1 MAKLFIPRTISK
13 NICRFLRKADDIQMK
28 TIVISDT
35 ISHGVPA
42 LEVIQIE
49 AAVTNPPTSDGLWN
63 ELEEAGE
70 DIRSRYDVPMVN
82 KREPIAATRQAYK
95 TFGKDPNRYRPSAE
109 ALCRRMANGK
119 GLYRTSTLIDLIN
132 LLSMKTGCSIGG
144 FDADKIEG
152 DELTLGVGENGE
164 DFDAIGRGPLNIEGL
179 PVYRDSIGGIGT
191 PTSDCER
198 TKLTDSTSR
207 LLMLINVY
215 GRDMELSENEDMAR
229 RLLADHAGASEIECR
244 VVRATK

>member
-1 MAKLFIPRTISK
+1 
-13 NICRFLRKADDIQMK
+13 MK

-179 PVYRDSIGGIGT
+179 
-191 PTSDCER
+191 R
-198 TKLTDSTSR
+198 THQT
-207 LLMLINVY
+207 
-215 GRDMELSENEDMAR
+215 
-229 RLLADHAGASEIECR
+229 H
-244 VVRATK
+244 

>member
-1 MAKLFIPRTISK
+1 
-13 NICRFLRKADDIQMK
+13 MK

-198 TKLTDSTSR
+198 TKITDSTSR

-215 GRDMELSENEDMAR
+215 GRDMELSEIEDMAR